1 MGLRPTA
8 QLPRYAGG
16 RDLETLF
23 VPGRDDHPAF
33 PQVGDAQAALWRYMD
48 REKFFWLV
56 NNERLFMAAADR
68 LGDPLEGT
76 APQGESDWWAEH
88 LRRADDEKRQII
100 EYNKSLIG
108 RFQAT
113 FRDHYYVSCWHLN
126 EGENT
131 EMWKFYTSVAEAV
144 AIRTR
149 YATLRRLL
157 PTHVF
162 MGRVQYADYTNTRAT
177 VTNMFDYIMLK
188 DARYAF
194 ESEVRAVACTM
205 TVDPD
210 EKAMYSKHLFSLE
223 ASPEFR
229 VYAPPIDVAE
239 LVEEI
244 VLAPGSSKSW
254 TEEVADLCSGKA
266 LPSPSSSQQRESGA

>member
-1 MGLRPTA
+1 
-8 QLPRYAGG
+8 
-16 RDLETLF
+16 LF
-23 VPGRDDHPAF
+23 VQGRDDHPAYL
-33 PQVGDAQAALWRYMD
+33 QVEEAQAALWRYMD

-76 APQGESDWWAEH
+76 TPPGESDWWAEQ
-88 LRRADDEKRQII
+88 LRRADYEKRQII
-100 EYNKSLIG
+100 EDNRMLIG
-108 RFQAT
+108 RFRAT
-113 FRDHYYVSCWHLN
+113 FRDHYYVSCWHLS
-126 EGENT
+126 EGENQ

-144 AIRTR
+144 AIRTC

-162 MGRVQYADYTNTRAT
+162 MGRVQYADYTNMRAT
-177 VTNMFDYIMLK
+177 VSNMFEYIMLK
-188 DARYAF
+188 DVRYAF
-194 ESEVRAVACTM
+194 ESEVRAVACTL
-205 TVDPD
+205 TVNPD
-210 EKAMYSKHLFSLE
+210 EKALCSKHLFSLE

-229 VYAPPIDVAE
+229 VYAPPINVAE

-254 TEEVADLCSGKA
+254 TKEVADLCSQKA
-266 LPSPSSSQQRESGA
+266 LPPPSSSQQRESGA